1 MRVWLHRLRRLLQRS
16 PAHIGEELWQQ
27 TLDALPFLAQHPTSE
42 LNRLRSL
49 CQDFLACKE
58 FHGTQGL
65 RIHDPMALAV
75 AAQACLP
82 LLNLEPAHR
91 VLDWYDDFVT
101 IVIHPDEVLAR
112 REQIDELGIVHQFDE
127 VLAGE
132 AMAGGPVMLNW
143 RDVASSGDTAAQ
155 GYNLVIHEFLH
166 KLDLR
171 DGTADGCPPLPSGFL
186 GCGSIHE
193 ARQQWLG
200 LMQSEFETFRE
211 RVIRAERFA
220 QPAPWLDAYGASSMD
235 EFFAVS
241 GEAYFVNRA
250 RFASEFPSLLGLYD
264 AFFRPGA

>member
-1 MRVWLHRLRRLLQRS
+1 MRAWLHRLRRLGRRS
-16 PAHIGEELWQQ
+16 PTKIGEALWQQ
-27 TLDALPFLAQHPTSE
+27 TLDALPFLAQRPAAE

-49 CQDFLACKE
+49 CEDFLACKE
-58 FHGTQGL
+58 FYGAQGL
-65 RIHDPMALAV
+65 RIHDPMALVV

-82 LLNLEPAHR
+82 LLNLEPTQQ

-112 REQIDELGIVHQFDE
+112 REQIDELGVVHQYEE

-143 RDVASSGDTAAQ
+143 RDVASSAHTAAQ

-171 DGTADGCPPLPSGFL
+171 DGVPDGCPPLPSGFL
-186 GCGSIHE
+186 GSGSINE

-211 RVIRAERFA
+211 HVIRAERFG

-235 EFFAVS
+235 EFFAVT
-241 GEAYFVNRA
+241 GEAYFVNCA
-250 RFASEFPSLLGLYD
+250 RFASEFPKLLDLYD
-264 AFFRPGA
+264 AFFSPRT